1 MPLMCGMAI
10 PFQLRRRRRAG
21 PPSLGLAPQ
30 EGAHLRYAFASLTHR
45 LSDQQLRFSGP
56 DLLRFLVE
64 RGALMGIDPGD
75 GAPPD
80 NSADYPA
87 LLRTLARPPGAAPA
101 PTALDA
107 RITWLADRLK
117 LDAHDG
123 ALLALFARNALF
135 ESWRALAQAVPMG
148 GHPLTVP
155 ILGLL
160 GDVSAIDIESQL
172 ESGGRLL
179 RSGLIEDAGDGD
191 FNAGRLLKRI
201 ARAQGSDPDRL
212 SALLMPVAPPST
224 LQWDD
229 FAHLGPLRDLAVDL
243 LHGARRAGQGVSLL
257 LHGAPG
263 TGKSE
268 FARAL
273 ADRLGWQAVIA
284 GAMDEEG
291 GEPHRSERL
300 AHLNILRGMTAP
312 GARRL
317 IIVDEADD
325 LFLPGWE
332 TARNRS
338 SLSKY
343 WMNQL
348 VENPGAAIIWLT
360 NDARGMGESI
370 VRRMTLALRF
380 DLPTRAVRERVLRR
394 QADAAGLALDD
405 HAITRLSALPAAP
418 AVLASAASVGSLTGS
433 GLDGV
438 QRAGESIL
446 TALGKHLPPKTRS
459 SGPYDPALSHAD
471 TDLEALAQRLSCA
484 PERGWSLLLS
494 GPSGTGKSAF
504 AQHLGARLGIDVE
517 AVRASDLLSPYV
529 GETEARISAAFRRC
543 GEAGTLLLLDE
554 ADSFLFDRQGAT
566 RSWES
571 GMVNEMLRSMEA
583 LRAPFIATT
592 NLIDRMDPATQR
604 RFTLRVSF
612 QSLPRQQ
619 AAALFARYFNR
630 AMPEPLAEGLTP
642 GDFAVVAHRARLLGE
657 ARPAMLYDWLL
668 AERDAR
674 GPERGRMGFCPD
686 GMA

>member
-1 MPLMCGMAI
+1 
-10 PFQLRRRRRAG
+10 
-21 PPSLGLAPQ
+21 
-30 EGAHLRYAFASLTHR
+30 
-45 LSDQQLRFSGP
+45 
-56 DLLRFLVE
+56 
-64 RGALMGIDPGD
+64 MGIDPGE

-80 NSADYPA
+80 NPADYPA
-87 LLRTLARPPGAAPA
+87 LLRTLAQQRGAAPA
-101 PTALDA
+101 PTALHA
-107 RITWLADRLK
+107 RITRLADRLK

-160 GDVSAIDIESQL
+160 GDVSAIDIENQL
-172 ESGGRLL
+172 EPGSRLL

-201 ARAQGSDPDRL
+201 ARAQGSYPDRL
-212 SALLMPVAPPST
+212 SALLMPVATAST

-229 FAHLGPLRDLAVDL
+229 FAHLGPLRDLAFDL
-243 LHGARRAGQGVSLL
+243 LDGARRAGQG
-257 LHGAPG
+257 GAACCCMVHP
-263 TGKSE
+263 
-268 FARAL
+268 APARANLRAL

-291 GEPHRSERL
+291 EEPHRSERL
-300 AHLNILRGMTAP
+300 VHLNMLRGMTPP

-317 IIVDEADD
+317 VIVDEADD

-370 VRRMTLALRF
+370 LRRMTLVLRF

-394 QADAAGLALDD
+394 HADAAGLGLDD

-446 TALGKHLPPKTRS
+446 TVLGKHLPPETRS

-504 AQHLGARLGIDVE
+504 AHHLGARLGIDVE

-554 ADSFLFDRQGAT
+554 ADSFLFDRRGAT

-571 GMVNEMLRSMEA
+571 AMVNEMLRSMEA
-583 LRAPFIATT
+583 LRATFIATT

-612 QSLPRQQ
+612 QSLPR
-619 AAALFARYFNR
+619 
-630 AMPEPLAEGLTP
+630 
-642 GDFAVVAHRARLLGE
+642 
-657 ARPAMLYDWLL
+657 
-668 AERDAR
+668 
-674 GPERGRMGFCPD
+674 
-686 GMA
+686 